1 MPGHGHD
8 SIKIA
13 FGICPSAAA
22 IGFNSIRAS
31 DSWRRCRKR
40 SYTMSIERLF
50 DAVERRGN
58 IGRRVAALVLP
69 ISNRP
74 RVTSGCACKIGL
86 REPGEHTSGPNL
98 ASRDNVA
105 HKRNS
110 IRFWKRHHL
119 SSRFVESRPGHTL
132 WPQGLI
138 GAMSRR
144 DDLNAI
150 AGIGHRHGLYASHL
164 LDLERAGCQRSE
176 QRAEGDPPAE
186 RKSPGGRGRG
196 RVVSK
201 ETVE

>member
-1 MPGHGHD
+1 M
-8 SIKIA
+8 SIK
-13 FGICPSAAA
+13 
-22 IGFNSIRAS
+22 
-31 DSWRRCRKR
+31 
-40 SYTMSIERLF
+40 RLF
-50 DAVERRGN
+50 DAVEGRGD

-69 ISNRP
+69 IPNRA
-74 RVTSGCACKIGL
+74 RVTSSCAGKIGL

-105 HKRNS
+105 HNQNLYTILETPPRLTRL
-110 IRFWKRHHL
+110 I
-119 SSRFVESRPGHTL
+119 ESRPGHTL

-176 QRAEGDPPAE
+176 QRAEGDPPAK

>member
-1 MPGHGHD
+1 MSARKSSHRTIFLIVSSGSPLAL
-8 SIKIA
+8 IA
-13 FGICPSAAA
+13 S
-22 IGFNSIRAS
+22 SLR
-31 DSWRRCRKR
+31 
-40 SYTMSIERLF
+40 
-50 DAVERRGN
+50 
-58 IGRRVAALVLP
+58 P
-69 ISNRP
+69 ISKKPVCPMTRSFHPPMVHCNQ
-74 RVTSGCACKIGL
+74 RVRFAATW
-86 REPGEHTSGPNL
+86 REEFFEVP
-98 ASRDNVA
+98 
-105 HKRNS
+105 S

-132 WPQGLI
+132 WPQGLV

-176 QRAEGDPPAE
+176 QRAEGDPPAK